1 MTSPEAVEKKVLDR
15 IRQVRALHARLLSE
29 GESELASK
37 IKDCGME
44 LQLTC
49 VACKKVHMG
58 RKRCKKKWCPRC
70 CAALTAERNNRMRQ
84 VVERFQ
90 WPLFLTLTMKNVDDL
105 SLGAVRDL
113 RRAFGKLRHRKFW
126 KAHTVG
132 GLACIE
138 VTNIG
143 NGWHPHLHAVLDCKW
158 LAITVPP
165 PQRRES
171 RESIK
176 AKCEAAGKELE
187 RNWSRCLK
195 QPSSSVFVKRCNA
208 ATITKEV
215 VKYAVKGT
223 DLLDCKEK
231 IGDLIRALEG
241 TRLMTTFGTVF
252 GKKKVEVEDD
262 ECDYE
267 SPFKCCSDP
276 QWRPGAAGTVASW
289 GYEDLVK
296 QGKKTRSFARD
307 FCSCKKCQIREKLE
321 PKASSFTGSPGGADL
336 SEGSRFEKSNRG
348 RSGPARGQF
357 ECQRTVTRTAPGEVA
372 LRA

>member
-1 MTSPEAVEKKVLDR
+1 MTSPEAVEKKVIDR

-37 IKDCGME
+37 ISFCGE
-44 LQLTC
+44 EILLTC
-49 VACKKVHMG
+49 IACKASHRG
-58 RKRCKKKWCPRC
+58 RKRCRKKWCPRC
-70 CAALTAERNNRMRQ
+70 CAALTAERNNRMRGI
-84 VVERFQ
+84 VERFQ

-143 NGWHPHLHAVLDCKW
+143 NGWHPHLHAVLDCRW

-165 PQRRES
+165 PQRGEK

-176 AKCEAAGKELE
+176 AKCERAGKELE

-215 VKYAVKGT
+215 VKYSVKGS
-223 DLLDCKEK
+223 DLLECKER

-241 TRLMTTFGTVF
+241 TRLMTTFGSVF
-252 GKKKVEVEDD
+252 GKKKVEVED
-262 ECDYE
+262 ERCDYE
-267 SPFKCCSDP
+267 SPFKCCSEP
-276 QWRPGAAGTVASW
+276 QWRPGEAGRVASW
-289 GYEDLVK
+289 GYEDLI
-296 QGKKTRSFARD
+296 KKGTRSKTWARD
-307 FCSCKKCQIREKLE
+307 YCQCKKCKIRD
-321 PKASSFTGSPGGADL
+321 GSEMPEQSPTDL
-336 SEGSRFEKSNRG
+336 QAAAIFG
-348 RSGPARGQF
+348 RSGAARGQM
-357 ECQRTVTRTAPGEVA
+357 ECRRTVMPSAPREDGLKA
-372 LRA
+372 